1 MSFIQKPNSGLVSS
15 LNLGLEKAKGKYFY
29 LIASDDEAQLKNALI
44 KIANES
50 YKNATLAKNLN
61 TFVKMNYAPEK
72 VIQKIIIAYQ
82 KNT

>member
-1 MSFIQKPNSGLVSS
+1 MAELTVISTDVGYCSTIVQNEVTG
-15 LNLGLEKAKGKYFY
+15 Y